1 MRIHTFP
8 IGPLE
13 TNCYLLVRGD
23 EAVAVD
29 PGGNPASV
37 IQYLNTHKLRLA
49 VILNT
54 HLHFDHV
61 LGNADLA
68 KATGAPIYA
77 NKLDDFLLSSE
88 LGSGGGFG
96 LPKTPPFEHKQME
109 EGETKLIGLCC
120 KVFLTPG
127 HTPGSLS
134 YYFPDAGAVFAG
146 DVLFYRSVGRTDL
159 PGGDSNML
167 RESIR
172 KKLFTLP
179 PETAVYPGHGPCTS
193 ISAEQRGNPFIGM

>member
-8 IGPLE
+8 LGPLE
-13 TNCYLLVRGD
+13 TNCYLLVQGE

-37 IQYLNTHKLRLA
+37 VHYLKTHNLKLA
-49 VILNT
+49 AILNT
-54 HLHFDHV
+54 HMHFDHV

-68 KATGAPIYA
+68 GATGAPIYA
-77 NKLDDFLLSSE
+77 NTLDDFLLDSE
-88 LGSGGGFG
+88 LGSGGGVG
-96 LPKTPPFEHKQME
+96 LPKTPPFKHEPLE
-109 EGETKLIGLCC
+109 ESDTEFMGQRC
-120 KVFLTPG
+120 KVLLTPG

-134 YYFPDAGAVFAG
+134 FYFPESNAVFAG

-159 PGGDSNML
+159 PGGDGNTL
-167 RESIR
+167 RASIR

-179 PETAVYPGHGPCTS
+179 EDTVVYPGHGQSTT
-193 ISAEQRGNPFIGM
+193 IGAEQRGNPFIGV